1 MLNCA
6 VIYPLGDK
14 LQLGSYANSQAGA
27 RAMAG
32 VQASPASA
40 SEACTPQ
47 FSIALNTLGASSQA
61 PETLIRPR
69 KLFTTEN
76 TKDTERII
84 LSTQAIRIFV
94 FSATAPALLYLLHP
108 CKSSVSSVVTLGFF
122 LKPNAFTI
130 GVGRN
135 KPIRATARIGV
146 SGNSHPNSPE
156 TPALADAGRT
166 YSGLLRD
173 MPFASFVDNLIP

>member
-14 LQLGSYANSQAGA
+14 LQLGTFASSQTGV
-27 RAMAG
+27 RAIAG

-40 SEACTPQ
+40 SEVCTPQ
-47 FSIALNTLGASSQA
+47 LSIALNTLGASSQA

-69 KLFTTEN
+69 KLFTAEN
-76 TKDTERII
+76 TNDCRD
-84 LSTQAIRIFV
+84 AGGR
-94 FSATAPALLYLLHP
+94 ATAPALLYLLHP

-173 MPFASFVDNLIP
+173 MPSASFMGNLIP